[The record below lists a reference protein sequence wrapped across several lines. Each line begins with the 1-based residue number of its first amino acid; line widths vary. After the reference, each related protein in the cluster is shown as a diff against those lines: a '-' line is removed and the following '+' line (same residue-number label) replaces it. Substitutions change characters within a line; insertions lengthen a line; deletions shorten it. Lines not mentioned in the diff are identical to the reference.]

1 MPDHIVVQGDTIAS
15 LAKVKDIPSA
25 DVWEGG
31 AKLTPAPSSR
41 LAGST
46 EAKNQ
51 NLLYPGDK
59 VALPED
65 ATKTDTG
72 APSEKQHVYKLDEE
86 YMTLEVRLLDGD
98 HKPHANKK
106 VEVKIDTIATT
117 TAGPLNKCTG
127 TTDGDGVVK
136 VEMVAPSAK
145 VAEFSYT
152 GRTVELKIGWL
163 DPPDTKSGA
172 IARLQNLGY
181 LKKELTTDI
190 LELPDDDADY
200 VAAIKSFQAQYVF
213 PTEKDKVDGVLA
225 EKTWKKLKE
234 IHGC

>member
-1 MPDHIVVQGDTIAS
+1 MPEHTVVQGDTIAR

-25 DVWEGG
+25 TLWEGG
-31 AKLTPAPSSR
+31 AKVKAAPSTPARADP
-41 LAGST
+41 
-46 EAKNQ
+46 

-59 VALPED
+59 VTLPEE
-65 ATKTDTG
+65 AKKTDSG
-72 APSEKQHVYKLDEE
+72 AATAKQHVYEIGTE

-106 VEVKIDTIATT
+106 VEVKIDTVATT

-136 VEMVAPSAK
+136 VEK
-145 VAEFSYT
+145 VDPAARIAEFSYT

-172 IARLQNLGY
+172 IGRLQNLGY
-181 LKKELTTDI
+181 LRKEM
-190 LELPDDDADY
+190 DADVLNLEDTAQEY
-200 VAAIKSFQAQYVF
+200 TDAVRAFQSQYVYTD
-213 PTEKDKVDGVLA
+213 PSESASIDGQLND
-225 EKTWKKLKE
+225 KTWKKLKD